1 MATSYSQ
8 RARRAKTFKIHFAN
22 FPRLSGSTLCP
33 QWICVKP
40 TKESSHKEKIIAVHA
55 GVEKQLLASARPV
68 TRPPQR
74 SASTPACA
82 LRVPSDHSTDRK
94 RKRGGGRERERERSL
109 RLDSRGAATALAFL
123 ERARSHSAL
132 DRACELIQML
142 PPLQERTSNRP
153 SEGRDERGLVAAVV
167 VFGRSTARPGGR
179 LVGSAL
185 KSDVQQSSRSRNQS
199 EGRAMAKLPLES
211 FIVKRV
217 TALLDLWR
225 QCNGE
230 FELTFVIDFL
240 LKMGTRI

>member
-109 RLDSRGAATALAFL
+109 RLDSRGCRHSSRFL
-123 ERARSHSAL
+123 RARSLAL

-167 VFGRSTARPGGR
+167 VVGRSTARPGGR

-185 KSDVQQSSRSRNQS
+185 KSDVQQSSRSRDQS
-199 EGRAMAKLPLES
+199 EGRTMARLPLES

-217 TALLDLWR
+217 TALLTYGDNAMVNL
-225 QCNGE
+225 N
-230 FELTFVIDFL
+230 
-240 LKMGTRI
+240 

>member
-1 MATSYSQ
+1 M
-8 RARRAKTFKIHFAN
+8 
-22 FPRLSGSTLCP
+22 
-33 QWICVKP
+33 
-40 TKESSHKEKIIAVHA
+40 HA
-55 GVEKQLLASARPV
+55 GVEKQLLASARPI

-109 RLDSRGAATALAFL
+109 RLDSRGCRHSSRFL
-123 ERARSHSAL
+123 RARSLAL

-167 VFGRSTARPGGR
+167 VVGRSTARPGGR
-179 LVGSAL
+179 FVGWFRFKERCTTKFKVSGPERRQ
-185 KSDVQQSSRSRNQS
+185 DYGETPPRIIHRQ
-199 EGRAMAKLPLES
+199 EGNCL
-211 FIVKRV
+211 
-217 TALLDLWR
+217 TDLWR

-240 LKMGTRI
+240 LKKGTRIYPFERR